1 MFHVFIL
8 RLTATILN
16 HDTFDVSGRAE
27 SYETEQGRCSGTL
40 MRYSR
45 GEFDTRQFDIE
56 RRFESVRKY
65 KQDGS

>member
-1 MFHVFIL
+1 MFQVFIL
-8 RLTATILN
+8 RFTATILN
-16 HDTFDVSGRAE
+16 HDTFDVSGRGE

-45 GEFDTRQFDIE
+45 GELDTRQFDIE

-65 KQDGS
+65 RQVGN